1 MNVTPLFGGSTLRV
15 RLSNRFGT
23 RAITFDSI
31 YIGKQQDGAALVP
44 GSSRQVRFRGK
55 RKVRIPRGEE
65 VRSDRVRL
73 SYSAFERL
81 AVSLYARRITGGV
94 TQHFTAAQRSFFTP
108 AGAGDLGAEESGT
121 AFTQSTTS
129 RFFVTGID
137 VRAPKRVAAIV
148 TFGDSLTDG
157 LQARSVPFRQAG
169 IDDDA
174 RYPDFLARRLLDQKQ
189 PRYSVLNAG
198 ISGNRILTGGRYIF
212 GRRALSRYRADV
224 GALSGA
230 TDVIVLEGINDF
242 GAIPSATAKDVIDGL
257 RRLVRRLQRLRPSSS
272 GRKHFNVLVG
282 TLLPARNAPAFGDG
296 SALANARRELVNR
309 YIRTSGIGD
318 GVVDFDAAL
327 RDPANPS
334 QLKPLYDSGDHLH
347 PSSAGYKAMA
357 DAVPITRVRGSGC

>member
-1 MNVTPLFGGSTLRV
+1 VL
-15 RLSNRFGT
+15 
-23 RAITFDSI
+23 
-31 YIGKQQDGAALVP
+31 
-44 GSSRQVRFRGK
+44 FRGK
-55 RKVRIPRGEE
+55 RNVRIPRGEE
-65 VRSDRVRL
+65 VRSDPVRL

-108 AGAGDLGAEESGT
+108 AGAGDLGAEESGAT
-121 AFTQSTTS
+121 FTQSTTS

-137 VRAPKRVAAIV
+137 VRTPKRVAAIA

-157 LQARSVPFRQAG
+157 LQAPPVPFRRAG
-169 IDDDA
+169 IDEDA
-174 RYPDFLARRLLDQKQ
+174 RYPDFLARRLLAQSQ

-198 ISGNRILTGGRYIF
+198 ISGNRILTGGQYIF

-224 GALSGA
+224 GRLSGA

-242 GAIPSATAKDVIDGL
+242 GAIPSATAKDVINGL
-257 RRLVRRLQRLRPSSS
+257 RRLVRRLQRLRPRSS
-272 GRKHFNVLVG
+272 GRKRFNVLVG
-282 TLLPARNAPAFGDG
+282 TLLPAHNAPAFGDG

-334 QLKPLYDSGDHLH
+334 RLNPPYDSGDHLH
-347 PSSAGYKAMA
+347 PSSAGYEAMA
-357 DAVPITRVRGSGC
+357 DVVPIERLQGSGC